1 MIIKQYTLGPISA
14 NNYLVVDENSKEAV
28 LIDCSE
34 MNSELLNDIEELGAK
49 VKYILLTH
57 GHFDHVLGV
66 NEVKNALNAKVLI
79 NKDDV
84 SQMDMTKSIMAT
96 FGLDVQENPSYDDF
110 VDENSDISIGE
121 TKIKIIPT
129 PGHTAGG
136 VCYLID
142 GKLFTGDTLF
152 KDYVGRTD
160 LPGGNLEK
168 LKDSIRNVLFKL
180 DDSTEVYP
188 GHNETTTIG
197 YEKKYNEI
205 L

>member
-34 MNSELLNDIEELGAK
+34 MNSELLNDIKELGAK

-66 NEVKNALNAKVLI
+66 NEVKKALKAKVLI

-84 SQMDMTKSIMAT
+84 TQMDMTKSIMAT
-96 FGLDVQENPSYDDF
+96 FGLDVEENPSYDDF
-110 VDENSDISIGE
+110 IDESSDISIGE

-168 LKDSIRNVLFKL
+168 LKNSIRNVLFKL